1 MRQVN
6 DVRAF
11 YIAFSESL
19 IPKKFVR
26 CWNKDERNYTKDQK
40 TNQFHCYN
48 QNMDF
53 VNRMDKNVAKYK
65 IGMQMEK

>member
-6 DVRAF
+6 GIRVF
-11 YIAFSESL
+11 YIVFYESL
-19 IPKKFVR
+19 IPKKSVR
-26 CWNKDERNYTKDQK
+26 CWNKDGRNYTKDQK

-48 QNMDF
+48 PNMDF
-53 VNRMDKNVAKYK
+53 VNRMNKNVAKYK